1 METPNLKKGIS
12 MTLLTYS
19 GVLLSNFYDKRI
31 IQNTK
36 QMIQNIV
43 ENKSIR
49 IWSNSKDKAEF
60 DRHKS
65 LLDGSLKS
73 ILDDKKISDAL
84 HKNGVNVLADS
95 DHLILLHDPCDI
107 RKEHSKG
114 LENLGKVRSLD
125 GDIINGY
132 STFNTVAVDEKNK
145 QVRLIDLAVYSNGDP
160 HYVTQE
166 ELKQYQKGG
175 LQKSQN
181 PQDRHRAEQISRF
194 MEDDTYVNLSR
205 LTHKQLQLSSELFK
219 KDNPHLIITH
229 VLDRQFDGNEYFSF
243 IDKELQDEFVIRLK
257 SSRNSNQSVIDEETH
272 KKHLIKLKDVSLTHS
287 DSLFMDK
294 LLIKSKVYQQVKC
307 LLEWD
312 IYSIEGKDYTAV
324 RISLIDRK
332 GLPIFKEPML
342 LITNRTVSN
351 AEQARCVYHLYLKR
365 FKIEGVF
372 KFLKNVLGWEDFQVR
387 DFESIKNIIALCF
400 FVGGY
405 FYEIE
410 SALTQNHTI
419 QYLCALG
426 DGKGKVTRHYFLKG
440 IAKLLI
446 HKSVEQ
452 FVEQQSIS
460 PDQFREMMAFVTLNA
475 TDH

>member
-1 METPNLKKGIS
+1 MKGDS
-12 MTLLTYS
+12 MTLLTYI

-31 IQNTK
+31 IQNIE
-36 QMIQNIV
+36 QMIQKIV

-49 IWSNSKDKAEF
+49 IWSNAKDKAEF

-73 ILDDKKISDAL
+73 VLDDKKISDAL
-84 HKNGVNVLADS
+84 RKNGVNALADS
-95 DHLILLHDPCDI
+95 EHIILLHDPCDI

-114 LENLGKVRSLD
+114 SENLGKVRSLD
-125 GDIINGY
+125 GDIVNGY

-166 ELKQYQKGG
+166 EIKQYQKGS

-181 PQDRHRAEQISRF
+181 SQDRLRAQQISRF

-205 LTHKQLQLSSELFK
+205 LTHKQLKLSSELFK
-219 KDNPHLIITH
+219 KDNPQLTLTH

-243 IDKELQDEFVIRLK
+243 IDQQLQDEFVIRLK
-257 SSRNSNQSVIDEETH
+257 TSRNSDQFVIDEETH
-272 KKHLIKLKDVSLTHS
+272 KKHWIKLKDVPFAHS
-287 DSLFMDK
+287 DSLFIDK
-294 LLIKSKVYQQVKC
+294 LLIKSRVYQQVKC

-312 IYSIEGKDYTAV
+312 SYPIEGKDYTVV
-324 RISLIDRK
+324 RISLLDRK
-332 GLPIFKEPML
+332 GVSIFKEPML
-342 LITNRTVSN
+342 LITNRSVLN
-351 AEQARCVYHLYLKR
+351 AEQARCIYHLYLKR

-410 SALTQNHTI
+410 STLTQNQTI
-419 QYLCALG
+419 QYLCELG
-426 DGKGKVTRHYFLKG
+426 GGKGKITRHYFLKG
-440 IAKLLI
+440 IAK
-446 HKSVEQ
+446 
-452 FVEQQSIS
+452 
-460 PDQFREMMAFVTLNA
+460 R
-475 TDH
+475 